1 MGSGRGNERDA
12 DEPLPCLTAL
22 RSVGLAAPCDQN
34 PPMRVPTTVAAVLRD
49 HVTLE
54 VEGIDRMYLNVYVPK
69 LQRELGVVGFL
80 RYHKGHLFASSA
92 LLAPISDAFIQAIE
106 AFTDAHAIPLLTF
119 AKKQRKDDV
128 AAEHLARF
136 DQPEGVLFVGKAQEK
151 TPVSRT
157 EKRKN
162 PKTGQGY

>member
-1 MGSGRGNERDA
+1 M
-12 DEPLPCLTAL
+12 TAL

-34 PPMRVPTTVAAVLRD
+34 PLMSLPKTVAAVLRH

-80 RYHKGHLFASSA
+80 RNHRGHLFASSA
-92 LLAPISDAFIQAIE
+92 LLAPISDAFIKAIE
-106 AFTDAHAIPLLTF
+106 AFTAEQGIEVLTF
-119 AKKQRKDDV
+119 TKAQRKDDV

-136 DQPEGVLFVGKAQEK
+136 RGSEGVLFVGKAQEK
-151 TPVSRT
+151 TPVFRT
-157 EKRKN
+157 EK
-162 PKTGQGY
+162 